1 MCNNCKTKPVFKLIS
16 GEPLCKVCYIRY
28 FEKKVKKTIR
38 TYKLVDK
45 EDYIGVAVSG
55 GKDSLTILSILHSI
69 AEQQRKLKLVAI
81 LIDEGIKGYRDK
93 SIKDAKDFCK
103 KLSIPLEIVSFKKEY
118 GFVLDK
124 VADKG
129 KPCSICGV
137 LRRHLLNKKAREL
150 GVKKL
155 ATGHNLDDE
164 AQSVIMNQFRRNIET
179 SARLG
184 PVTGITKD
192 KNFIPRIKPLYLVT
206 EKEVM
211 TYAFLQNIANT
222 FVECPY
228 EQESYR
234 SDVRDM
240 LNNFEAKYPGTKHSV
255 ISSFLEILPLLKK
268 SYKKEKKIGVCKSC
282 KEPTS
287 QETCQKCQ
295 ILASLS

>member
-1 MCNNCKTKPVFKLIS
+1 MCKNCQTKPVFKLIS
-16 GEPLCKVCYIRY
+16 GEPLCKTCFIRY

-38 TYKLVDK
+38 IYKLVDK
-45 EDYIGVAVSG
+45 EDHIGVAVSG
-55 GKDSLTILSILHSI
+55 GKDSLTVLSILNSI
-69 AEQQRKLKLVAI
+69 AENQRKLKLTAI
-81 LIDEGIKGYRDK
+81 LIDEGIKGYRDE
-93 SIKDAKDFCK
+93 SIKDAKAFCK
-103 KLSIPLEIVSFKKEY
+103 DLKISLEIVSFKKEF

-124 VADKG
+124 VAGKG

-137 LRRHLLNKKAREL
+137 LRRNLLNKKAREL

-184 PVTGITKD
+184 PVTGILKD
-192 KNFIPRIKPLYLVT
+192 KGFIPRIKPLYLVT

-211 TYAFLQNIANT
+211 TYAFLKNIANT

-240 LNNFEAKYPGTKHSV
+240 LNNFEANYPGTKHSV
-255 ISSFLEILPLLKK
+255 ITSFLEVLPLLKE
-268 SYKKEKKIGVCKSC
+268 SYKKERKIGVCKSC

-287 QETCQKCQ
+287 QETCQTCK